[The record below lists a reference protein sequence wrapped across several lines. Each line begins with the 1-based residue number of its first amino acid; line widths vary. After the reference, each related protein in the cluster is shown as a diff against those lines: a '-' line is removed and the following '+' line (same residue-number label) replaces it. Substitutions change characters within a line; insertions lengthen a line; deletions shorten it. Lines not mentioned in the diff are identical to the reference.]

1 MGLQHSTERER
12 TLAMGQT
19 ARRAAVVTLV
29 AVAIIVLALALWK
42 IRIVIALLF
51 LGFIVAAAM
60 RPGVEGLRRRA
71 HVPRAVGVLLHYL
84 VIALLIGVVL
94 WLFVPRAVHQVQAA
108 GSASALHQQ
117 ARQSSGIKR
126 QILTDL
132 EKRLNRL
139 PSGSKLLHPAVEVTK
154 TAFEVLV
161 GIFFVF
167 AVGAY
172 WIFERDRAIALVQSL
187 LPRRRRRV
195 VRDTWVLLDEKLGAF
210 VRGELLMIGFVS
222 VVLSTAFF
230 AIGLPYWLLIGV
242 FAGIVEIVP
251 VVGPLAAGALAVGV
265 GLTQSWHMALFAA
278 LIVIGVRQFQD
289 YVVAPRVLGHATGLS
304 PLVLISATG
313 VGVLLGPFY
322 VLLAVPITAV
332 LVTLVDVI
340 VRGVEPAEQE
350 VPSLLFTREES
361 GT

>member
-1 MGLQHSTERER
+1 MR
-12 TLAMGQT
+12 QT

-29 AVAIIVLALALWK
+29 VIGIVVLALALWK
-42 IRIVIALLF
+42 IRVVIALLF

-126 QILTDL
+126 QILTGL

-278 LIVIGVRQFQD
+278 VIVIGVRQFQD

-304 PLVLISATG
+304 PLLVLISATG